1 MVNYG
6 KKSTSFFNVDFVGFP
21 KFHHK
26 KTPVDLWEDPV
37 SGGGRSRPPGPGWFP
52 RTGSMLGK
60 LVVQGSTPSA
70 ELGIDDPNLKN
81 LAAEVC
87 RKEKEVF
94 VPSTPNAA
102 GWTSE
107 NLKKTSSHHFFG

>member
-1 MVNYG
+1 
-6 KKSTSFFNVDFVGFP
+6 
-21 KFHHK
+21 
-26 KTPVDLWEDPV
+26 
-37 SGGGRSRPPGPGWFP
+37 
-52 RTGSMLGK
+52 MLGK

-107 NLKKTSSHHFFG
+107 NLNKKTISPIFFG

>member
-1 MVNYG
+1 
-6 KKSTSFFNVDFVGFP
+6 
-21 KFHHK
+21 
-26 KTPVDLWEDPV
+26 
-37 SGGGRSRPPGPGWFP
+37 
-52 RTGSMLGK
+52 MLGK

-107 NLKKTSSHHFFG
+107 NLKKNDFSHFFWLKTLLPGVFLLLFLALITLITEYMLT

>member
-1 MVNYG
+1 
-6 KKSTSFFNVDFVGFP
+6 
-21 KFHHK
+21 
-26 KTPVDLWEDPV
+26 
-37 SGGGRSRPPGPGWFP
+37 
-52 RTGSMLGK
+52 MLGK

-70 ELGIDDPNLKN
+70 QLGIDDPNLKN

-107 NLKKTSSHHFFG
+107 NFIKKTTISPIFFG